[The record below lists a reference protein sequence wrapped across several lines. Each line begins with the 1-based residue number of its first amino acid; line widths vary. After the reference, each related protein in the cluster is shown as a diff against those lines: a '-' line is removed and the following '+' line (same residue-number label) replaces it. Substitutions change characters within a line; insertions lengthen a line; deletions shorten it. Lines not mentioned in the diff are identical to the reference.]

1 MVKFVSALGTGPL
14 YHKTY
19 YYDILVL
26 KKHCE
31 FVMEYCRVPKLGGNI
46 IQRMTI
52 EKDLISN
59 LAIMHSFKAVHMD
72 IKPENVAY
80 SPHFK
85 KFVFVDFGFA

>member
-1 MVKFVSALGTGPL
+1 
-14 YHKTY
+14 
-19 YYDILVL
+19 
-26 KKHCE
+26 
-31 FVMEYCRVPKLGGNI
+31 
-46 IQRMTI
+46 MTI